1 MVHTEFTILIADRN
15 RHIREFLQ
23 RELGAEGHRIL
34 LACDG
39 RAVSKLIDA
48 AAPDLLIIDPDIP
61 YVDELG
67 TLLGPENHPPVL
79 PVVVHT
85 HLAEYVDHPGLRA
98 AAALVEKDGSNVEV
112 LKDVI
117 SDALRKYYPQRFQ

>member
-1 MVHTEFTILIADRN
+1 MVRPEFTILIADRN
-15 RHIREFLQ
+15 RHIRDFLQ
-23 RELGAEGHRIL
+23 RELTAEGHRIL

-67 TLLGPENHPPVL
+67 NLLSPQNHSAHL

-85 HLAEYVDHPGLRA
+85 HLAEYVDHPGLRG
-98 AAALVEKDGSNVEV
+98 AAALVEKDGTNVDI

-117 SDALRKYYPQRFQ
+117 SDALRKHYPHRFH